1 MRGREMF
8 VQVRVA
14 VGGVRR
20 YAVVVAAVAGLAS
33 VAAFAG
39 TAQAASAPRA
49 KVSAETTSSSCGT
62 RALSTSALRL
72 TSAQRRRAVAAGGLS
87 GFDIASWLGEK
98 VAGGGAGAA
107 GGLAFNQVLKLT
119 GLKDKLVGPDPIVAQ
134 LQAIETQLK
143 GVNERLDQIT
153 GQLNDLTK
161 RVVVGALHDDLTEL
175 CKRVVDV
182 EDLYAHSFIPSVTA
196 GVALGKI
203 WTDYSN
209 DAAKDY
215 VGSLIANLPDEVR
228 HAVYPEAGDAGCS
241 EPTDKAQLVCNTPRE
256 LVTYRLGSFR
266 NVFTTDK
273 LSTAPEFISNYL
285 KLHPQ
290 TASLMTDYG
299 AYLMTKQTLTLPD
312 SQSLRD
318 MYDQFA
324 ETEALAAWMS
334 MEYYAAT
341 TALGVNP
348 DSVLDTYNDDKKQE
362 TGDLSPMIPEGVVV
376 DLGQLNAV
384 TTRNHPIWTL
394 ASTEDTTSWPIN
406 VESNNAVTTT
416 ADGAGD
422 AVKAFNGRSCSDDA
436 DAVCFTAWKIPSG
449 IELKALLSNSCQVTG
464 NPPQLP
470 RSCTPFVP
478 SADYPNVVNYLA
490 TLNRGN
496 LAWNEVFCRGS
507 VALSCDAPADQHTFI
522 WTTDR
527 RSHTTNCAHK
537 ATFLGIV
544 DNVYAAR
551 IYSLRVGLPL
561 SFTTSPFKFTSL
573 NQAWPIYPIMAPN
586 IPNYGSWDKSVAY
599 TKCDEY
605 ARTQIP
611 LPTNKGIVF
620 VTQNTGRVDFMAQPA
635 NAAVEQKT
643 AQNVAD
649 DAAAEAKR
657 YGRRHHGSFSGL
669 SLDRLG
675 DEFPDAG
682 SGEPAYLVAARAI
695 HGGAGFT
702 VTAQGAATDDTF
714 TITRRASGAVRRTCT
729 RVDGGAGRHG
739 CRLLRGRHGRW

>member
-1 MRGREMF
+1 MRGR
-8 VQVRVA
+8 VLVRVRVT

-20 YAVVVAAVAGLAS
+20 FAVVVAAGAGLARVAGLAGTTE
-33 VAAFAG
+33 AAPAP
-39 TAQAASAPRA
+39 TAPTA
-49 KVSAETTSSSCGT
+49 KVAAETTSSSCGT

-182 EDLYAHSFIPSVTA
+182 EDLYGHSFIPSVKA

-299 AYLMTKQTLTLPD
+299 AYLMTKRTLTLPD

-334 MEYYAAT
+334 ME
-341 TALGVNP
+341 
-348 DSVLDTYNDDKKQE
+348 
-362 TGDLSPMIPEGVVV
+362 
-376 DLGQLNAV
+376 
-384 TTRNHPIWTL
+384 
-394 ASTEDTTSWPIN
+394 
-406 VESNNAVTTT
+406 
-416 ADGAGD
+416 
-422 AVKAFNGRSCSDDA
+422 
-436 DAVCFTAWKIPSG
+436 
-449 IELKALLSNSCQVTG
+449 
-464 NPPQLP
+464 
-470 RSCTPFVP
+470 
-478 SADYPNVVNYLA
+478 
-490 TLNRGN
+490 
-496 LAWNEVFCRGS
+496 
-507 VALSCDAPADQHTFI
+507 
-522 WTTDR
+522 
-527 RSHTTNCAHK
+527 
-537 ATFLGIV
+537 
-544 DNVYAAR
+544 
-551 IYSLRVGLPL
+551 
-561 SFTTSPFKFTSL
+561 
-573 NQAWPIYPIMAPN
+573 
-586 IPNYGSWDKSVAY
+586 
-599 TKCDEY
+599 
-605 ARTQIP
+605 
-611 LPTNKGIVF
+611 
-620 VTQNTGRVDFMAQPA
+620 
-635 NAAVEQKT
+635 
-643 AQNVAD
+643 
-649 DAAAEAKR
+649 
-657 YGRRHHGSFSGL
+657 
-669 SLDRLG
+669 
-675 DEFPDAG
+675 
-682 SGEPAYLVAARAI
+682 
-695 HGGAGFT
+695 
-702 VTAQGAATDDTF
+702 
-714 TITRRASGAVRRTCT
+714 
-729 RVDGGAGRHG
+729 
-739 CRLLRGRHGRW
+739 